1 MLELST
7 LPETIVCQTRSIE
20 QMKLIENGF
29 YIDAVNLDVSIKGIN
44 EPPDLDEVN
53 AYFFQNV
60 EQQIC
65 FRQAFGLNK

>member
-1 MLELST
+1 
-7 LPETIVCQTRSIE
+7 
-20 QMKLIENGF
+20 MKLIENGF

-53 AYFFQNV
+53 AYFFQNA